1 MQTKILLSVAILLAV
16 LFAAGAAVAKNGKGN
31 NGTSVQLQTDLDPC
45 CGNPEPQA
53 NGEADRRVTN
63 KDNRFQA
70 EVNIPIPNAVGV
82 TAGNARATDVRLILS
97 RGGTDYAECR
107 LVFDEV
113 NQDKK
118 TGEAEAEYKLDLR
131 NKKSRGSC
139 SPGVPDIQAG
149 DVGTATLVTNPSD
162 RTLDIDLLQGIFC
175 ASDD

>member
-1 MQTKILLSVAILLAV
+1 MQTKIICAVAISV
-16 LFAAGAAVAKNGKGN
+16 TMLFAAGAAEAKKGNGN
-31 NGTSVQLQTDLDPC
+31 NGGQLQADLNPC

-53 NGEADRRVTN
+53 TGEADRRVTN

-70 EVNIPIPNAVGV
+70 EVYIPIPNGLGV
-82 TAGNARATDVRLILS
+82 TVGNARTADVRLILS

-113 NQDKK
+113 DQDKK
-118 TGEAEAEYKLDLR
+118 TGQVEAEYKLDLR

-139 SPGVPDIQAG
+139 SPGLPDIQTG
-149 DVGTATLVTNPSD
+149 DVGTATLVTNPAD
-162 RTLDIDLLQGIFC
+162 RTQDIDLLQGIFG